1 MGRYALH
8 ARATENVD
16 YWSAGAHAF
25 KVHGGG
31 ALNQLARAPVVSRV
45 ADALVKMFM
54 VGASSDGCNFTAALP
69 RSDEVAAAV
78 RNAIE
83 LLGSWEPVQQ
93 VAPPRLHAVLR
104 LHFPSLCACRTRGPC
119 SAKHQA
125 CSPPPSAPVCFVT

>member
-1 MGRYALH
+1 MMGRYALH

-25 KVHGGG
+25 KVNGGCSQP
-31 ALNQLARAPVVSRV
+31 ACAPVALRV

-54 VGASSDGCNFTAALP
+54 VGASSDGCNFAAALP
-69 RSDEVAAAV
+69 RSAEVAAAV

-93 VAPPRLHAVLR
+93 VSRPVLPPR
-104 LHFPSLCACRTRGPC
+104 S
-119 SAKHQA
+119 
-125 CSPPPSAPVCFVT
+125 